1 MKQCKPWKCL
11 ESGRFWCVSPK
22 SALKS
27 ESAEKVV
34 DLGIHYLCKE
44 AAESLEETIDRIAT
58 EAVGRALQLQ
68 R

>member
-1 MKQCKPWKCL
+1 MQIL
-11 ESGRFWCVSPK
+11 V
-22 SALKS
+22 KS

-34 DLGIHYLCKE
+34 DLGIQYFCKE

-68 R
+68 RL